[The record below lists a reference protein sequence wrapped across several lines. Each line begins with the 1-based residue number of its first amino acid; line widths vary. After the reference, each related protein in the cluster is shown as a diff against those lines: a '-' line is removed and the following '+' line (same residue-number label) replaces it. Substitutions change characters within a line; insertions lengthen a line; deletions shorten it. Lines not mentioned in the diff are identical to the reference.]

1 MKWTEAESPS
11 AIKKERMHPRA
22 RAPGYGLDNY
32 LMTDGEWDNFW
43 ARRETNFPATATTLS
58 AVCAESDDEAVVVS
72 LLASGCGFKLAVSS
86 GGKPSYGSRNR
97 SSRSTRCGSCV
108 ACHAQDCG
116 TCKNCRDKPRFGGPG
131 IKKKACLAR
140 ICRNAT
146 PARSQD
152 ARGEDPDEQEE
163 EGEEKEEATEVTA
176 LAVDVAHAA
185 EESFLSTI
193 IEACKRQPLTPIRS
207 RSCSQL
213 DLLSNT
219 ALHAIC

>member
-1 MKWTEAESPS
+1 MKVDGADGRS
-11 AIKKERMHPRA
+11 AIRKERVHARA
-22 RAPGYGLDNY
+22 RAPGPGPDSQ
-32 LMTDGEWDNFW
+32 LMSDGEWDSFW
-43 ARRETNFPATATTLS
+43 ARRETNFPAAATLS
-58 AVCAESDDEAVVVS
+58 AVCEESNDEAVVVS
-72 LLASGCGFKLAVSS
+72 LLASGCGFKLVASS
-86 GGKPSYGSRNR
+86 GGKPSGGSRNR
-97 SSRSTRCGSCV
+97 SSRSTRCGNCV

-152 ARGEDPDEQEE
+152 AIGEDPDDMQEE
-163 EGEEKEEATEVTA
+163 EGEEKEEQEAEGTSLT
-176 LAVDVAHAA
+176 VDVSATQ
-185 EESFLSTI
+185 ESFLSSI